1 MAIKF
6 TLRKLFLFLVFPSVI
21 CHLPS
26 DLSAQYSK
34 FWIQFTDKNNNPY
47 SVSNPSAFLS
57 SRAILRRTV
66 QGISVIQNDLPVTP
80 SYIDSVKAVPNV
92 TVINRSKWFN
102 AVTIFTTDTNAL
114 NTINAF
120 SFVGGVQPVQ
130 RLHGNRKIEEE
141 SYKDVFLTEK
151 KKETVLPF
159 SYNYGPSFHQINMI
173 NGVCLHNNGF
183 DGTGMQIAVL
193 DAGFWKVDSLPA
205 FDSLRTN
212 GQILGTWDFVGN
224 DSMVYDAHTHGM
236 MVLSLMGG
244 NIPGQIVGTAPKAK
258 YWLLR
263 TEEGATEYIIEEDNW
278 VSGAEFA
285 DSCGADVFNTSLGY
299 TEFDD
304 STQNHAYADMDGNT
318 TRITIATDI
327 AASKGI
333 LPVNSAGNSA
343 WSPWFYIGAPADADS
358 VLAVGAVDSLMNCAG
373 FSSRGPSFDGRV
385 KPNVAAMGQDVYTAS
400 PGGGIGKGSGTSFSS
415 PITAGMVACLW
426 QANPGTTNMQV
437 FNAIQQS
444 ASQFLVPDS
453 LLGYGIPDFC
463 AADILLSQMEQNNKK
478 DEIYI
483 YPNPTSGEF
492 KIQIGNGQWAV
503 GNQYR
508 IEIVNVLGE
517 KVYEEALTL
526 KGTNTSTLQGG
537 GQTFSISLP
546 SGLGHGIYFLN
557 LRAGE
562 KSYSAKVLKY

>member
-1 MAIKF
+1 MASKF
-6 TLRKLFLFLVFPSVI
+6 TLRKLFFIFLFPSAI

-26 DLSAQYSK
+26 DLSAQYTK
-34 FWIQFTDKNNNPY
+34 YWVQFTDKNNNPY

-57 SRAILRRTV
+57 TRAIQRRTV

-80 SYIDSVKAVPNV
+80 SYADSIRNVPNV
-92 TVINRSKWFN
+92 TIINRSKWFN
-102 AVTIFTTDTNAL
+102 AVTISTTDTNAL

-120 SFVGGVQPVQ
+120 PFVNSVQPVQ
-130 RLHGNRKIEEE
+130 RLNGNRNIEED
-141 SYKDVFLTEK
+141 SFHPVISNLKSQI
-151 KKETVLPF
+151 PNPAA

-173 NGVCLHNNGF
+173 NGVCMHNLGY
-183 DGTGMQIAVL
+183 DGAGMQIAVL

-212 GQILGTWDFVGN
+212 GQILGTWDFVEN
-224 DSMVYDAHTHGM
+224 DSMVYDSHTHGM

-244 NIPGQIVGTAPKAK
+244 NIPGQIVGTAPKAS

-263 TEEGATEYIIEEDNW
+263 TEEGATEYVIEEDNW

-304 STQNHAYADMDGNT
+304 STQNHTYADMDGNT

-343 WSPWFYIGAPADADS
+343 WSPWFYISAPADADS

-437 FNAIQQS
+437 FDAIQQS

-463 AADILLSQMEQNNKK
+463 YAELLLSQMEHDNKK
-478 DEIYI
+478 EEIYV
-483 YPNPTSGEF
+483 YPNPTSGLFELRIANCQNCGLTIYNTLG
-492 KIQIGNGQWAV
+492 KIVYQS
-503 GNQYR
+503 
-508 IEIVNVLGE
+508 EIYNPKSEIDLSRAPG
-517 KVYEEALTL
+517 
-526 KGTNTSTLQGG
+526 
-537 GQTFSISLP
+537 
-546 SGLGHGIYFLN
+546 GIYFLN